1 MLSPA
6 GPKWVLAF
14 GRAEMRQVLTPR
26 SPCPPTTSGGKAA
39 LITGGGSGLS
49 QSINL
54 LQSPHA
60 QHPADP
66 STLHPGI
73 NLAFAQ
79 LLLESGCSVI
89 IGDLALQPEAQALVD
104 KYTPPPPPPAPP
116 SSLSTSD
123 PSLDST
129 SSSDPSSSSSPRALF
144 HRTDRHQPGLALAR
158 RRRREPGAFAALGV
172 NLVAPMRLAQ
182 LALAHWTRSGM
193 ITAGGGGAGGGN
205 PSFIAVS
212 SIAGHTASPTYPFYF
227 ASKHGLHGFIRSMG
241 MLRDAVGVR
250 FGAVAPGA
258 VKTRIFD
265 ADPSKA
271 ALSAGTVSW
280 IPAPDVAAAMLRPRR
295 RPGPRRRH
303 HPRGPPL
310 GLPRRAL
317 FNADPPEAL
326 DQMLPALRGE
336 VRLLA
341 ERLAS
346 GEFAV

>member
-1 MLSPA
+1 MSA
-6 GPKWVLAF
+6 NDV
-14 GRAEMRQVLTPR
+14 R
-26 SPCPPTTSGGKAA
+26 GKAA
-39 LITGGGSGLS
+39 LITGGGS
-49 QSINL
+49 
-54 LQSPHA
+54 
-60 QHPADP
+60 
-66 STLHPGI
+66 GI

-116 SSLSTSD
+116 SSSS
-123 PSLDST
+123 PSSAPSPDSA
-129 SSSDPSSSSSPRALF
+129 SSSSSSPPRALF
-144 HRTDRHQPGLALAR
+144 HRTDVTSFPQLSSLFALAATTFPHTLTIVVAGAGVFEPPWASFWHPPR
-158 RRRREPGAFAALGV
+158 SATNPASPSRDDADAEPGAFAALGV

-280 IPAPDVAAAMLRPRR
+280 IPAADVAAAMLRLVVDPA
-295 RPGPRRRH
+295 
-303 HPRGPPL
+303 L
-310 GLPRRAL
+310 GDGTILEVLHSGSRVVPL